1 MRSTFFA
8 FLFLAISSV
17 MTTFSAVPADKGTPK
32 PLRVGY
38 SVTLTGVTPEKMK
51 YAKSVGVDCIETS
64 FAAFIDKQ
72 TLSFKFSAAEMTE
85 KVKQAKKAADD
96 AGIEIWSVH
105 MPFGE
110 EIDISLADESQRRK
124 VVELHSRILEFCRIL
139 QPKVILFH
147 PSWYLRLNERELR
160 KSRMIESALELNKK
174 VKDIHAIMV
183 IENMLGP
190 KLQKDSVYER
200 PLCRSV
206 EETKEIM
213 GRLPD
218 DIYSAIDMNHIKNPQ
233 DLIRAMGRRLKSV
246 HIADG
251 NGEKES
257 HFFPCSGQGENNW
270 TDILSALEEAH
281 YTGPFMYESH
291 FKDVKDM
298 KECYDSLYQKFIT
311 AKNR

>member
-8 FLFLAISSV
+8 FLFLAINSV
-17 MTTFSAVPADKGTPK
+17 MTAFSAVQADKGTPK

-64 FAAFIDKQ
+64 FAAFIDKK
-72 TLSFKFSAAEMTE
+72 TLSFKFRAAEMTE

-139 QPKVILFH
+139 QPKVILLH

-160 KSRMIESALELNKK
+160 KSRMIESAIELNKK
-174 VKDIHAIMV
+174 VKDIQAIMV